1 MKLIHRLLAVLIVLG
16 FVGLAVSHITTSK
29 QKLQI
34 EKIEL
39 KSKEAQLIELNQKYD
54 DVLKLQ
60 TKTEA
65 EKQQQLE
72 KIKQLESDRERLQRE
87 LQAKANKYLADSQKL
102 NTAAQNVSGTQKVSA
117 AGCTGNVYKDYIYM
131 HESGCRTTAVNS
143 IGCRGIGQACP
154 GSKLPCGDDFACQD
168 AWFSNYAITRYGS
181 WENAYNFW
189 VKNRWW

>member
-1 MKLIHRLLAVLIVLG
+1 MKRLLKVLSVLTLIL
-16 FVGLAVSHITTSK
+16 FVGLAIHYTVK
-29 QKLQI
+29 QKQTLQF
-34 EKIEL
+34 KTIEL

-65 EKQQQLE
+65 EKQQQQE

-102 NTAAQNVSGTQKVSA
+102 NTAALSAPKASA
-117 AGCTGNVYKDYIYM
+117 ASNCNTGNPYKDFIYM
-131 HESGCRTTAVNS
+131 KESGCRTTAVNS

-168 AWFSNYAITRYGS
+168 RWFSNYAITRYGS
-181 WENAYNFW
+181 WESAYNFW
-189 VKNRWW
+189 LKNRWW

>member
-1 MKLIHRLLAVLIVLG
+1 MKRLLKILSVLTVIL
-16 FVGLAVSHITTSK
+16 FVGLAIHYTVK
-29 QKLQI
+29 QKQTLQF
-34 EKIEL
+34 KTIEL

-54 DVLKLQ
+54 EVLKLQ
-60 TKTEA
+60 TKSET

-102 NTAAQNVSGTQKVSA
+102 NTAALNAPKVSA
-117 AGCTGNVYKDYIYM
+117 AGSCNTGNPYKDFIYM
-131 HESGCRTTAVNS
+131 KESGCRTTAVNS
-143 IGCRGIGQACP
+143 IGCRGLGQACP

-181 WENAYNFW
+181 WESAYNFW
-189 VKNRWW
+189 LSHRWW

>member
-65 EKQQQLE
+65 E
-72 KIKQLESDRERLQRE
+72 
-87 LQAKANKYLADSQKL
+87 
-102 NTAAQNVSGTQKVSA
+102 
-117 AGCTGNVYKDYIYM
+117 
-131 HESGCRTTAVNS
+131 
-143 IGCRGIGQACP
+143 IGRAH
-154 GSKLPCGDDFACQD
+154 
-168 AWFSNYAITRYGS
+168 
-181 WENAYNFW
+181 
-189 VKNRWW
+189 V